1 MKTQLHYLKTLQ
13 NSFSEIA
20 TKRVLERRLQ
30 KMKMVK
36 KVVVQAIYKL
46 PAEEENTI
54 FRPGFVVRNSNI
66 DYNKTAGVITASLD
80 SFV

>member
-36 KVVVQAIYKL
+36 SSCSGDIQTTGGRREYYFQTRFCSKK
-46 PAEEENTI
+46 
-54 FRPGFVVRNSNI
+54 F
-66 DYNKTAGVITASLD
+66 
-80 SFV
+80 